1 MKKLTLFIG
10 VLLSLVI
17 AGCGGDID
25 SNSDSN
31 SNNLNVSAPA
41 TISGKSFKAVITSGS
56 GGFASSGRSVFVVSN
71 TDNKYKVLGDSINT
85 INTRGTFSYS
95 ANNNKA
101 TIVFNDSVLG
111 KGNYHF
117 TFISETKGTYTA
129 ESEQSSLAKQSGSFE
144 VL

>member
-1 MKKLTLFIG
+1 MKKLTLFTG
-10 VLLSLVI
+10 VLLSLAI
-17 AGCGGDID
+17 AGCDGD
-25 SNSDSN
+25 SNND
-31 SNNLNVSAPA
+31 SNNLNVSAPT

-56 GGFASSGRSVFVVSN
+56 GSFASSGRSVFVVSK
-71 TDNKYKVLGDSINT
+71 TDNKYKVLGDGMNT
-85 INTRGTFSYS
+85 INTSGTFSYS

-101 TIVFNDSVLG
+101 TIIFNDSVLG

-129 ESEQSSLAKQSGSFE
+129 GSEQSSLAKQSGSFE

>member
-129 ESEQSSLAKQSGSFE
+129 ESEQSSLAKQSELFE